1 MSGDGTAA
9 MIKALHRAQRRVV
22 AIGKHSSN
30 KQQGYDYTSSEDMV
44 GICGMA
50 LSEEGLIVRRTAY
63 TVGEWTEQSLRTRN
77 GEATYIV
84 AAVSMRFLIA
94 HVDGGSMTDE
104 AMFPAVQSGGRP
116 ADKAVAAALTAS
128 LGFYLRDLLLVSRGH
143 DKYDI
148 EARPEPDGD
157 DAKRQGQP
165 PAQAKRGPS
174 QAAPRQAAQTA
185 AEGDPWPDFAAA
197 VKARI
202 GVDPDDVRRW
212 AVQSLKGPDPKG
224 ATRDGLRSL
233 FTVLEGAQADFRA
246 WVEANPATPEWVP
259 ASAADLY
266 QLAVERGARFDGL
279 EKSTADKSALQAV
292 IEFLGRTVDEYVAWR
307 TVSKAKP
314 LDTSNAWNVGG
325 ALYKFVAG
333 ESVDFEAW
341 CKTRKEA

>member
-1 MSGDGTAA
+1 MKTTDD
-9 MIKALHRAQRRVV
+9 MKALGALGAALAKAQGEFGAVTKNAKNPHLRNRYADLASVMAAVSPALAANGLGVV
-22 AIGKHSSN
+22 GGVEAVDG
-30 KQQGYDYTSSEDMV
+30 D
-44 GICGMA
+44 
-50 LSEEGLIVRRTAY
+50 VRRTTLAVRLIHAGGGWVEVTMPVVWEPGKGVNIAQSFGGGLAY
-63 TVGEWTEQSLRTRN
+63 ARRYAGMTLLGLAPGDEDDGCSA
-77 GEATYIV
+77 GP
-84 AAVSMRFLIA
+84 M
-94 HVDGGSMTDE
+94 DGG
-104 AMFPAVQSGGRP
+104 
-116 ADKAVAAALTAS
+116 
-128 LGFYLRDLLLVSRGH
+128 
-143 DKYDI
+143 
-148 EARPEPDGD
+148 ARQHQ
-157 DAKRQGQP
+157 RQGQP